1 MTDAVCRSCA
11 RPLAGR
17 DGRAGRSSVYCSA
30 ACRQKAY
37 RERRAAPDG
46 TVRGLIEDVGRQVEA
61 LVPQPPSVFYAG
73 VSDLA
78 ASVGRL
84 RRIARV
90 ARDTAQDDSVTRT
103 AVTKEAGSPSP
114 AVRPATGDAAAP
126 HTTGPRT
133 GDPHP
138 PAPRTGDPHPSAP
151 RTAPDETSRTRDSVT
166 GDSVPRAAVPRDS
179 AARDSVTRAAV
190 THDSVPQDTVTQDT
204 VTQDSRTQTPQ
215 EQVRLGES
223 DFAALVEPYRRE
235 LRVHCYRM
243 AGSYDDAEDLV
254 QETFLRA
261 WRARDGFAGRASVR
275 TWLYRIATNTCLDF
289 QRRTARRPR
298 RYEPL
303 PGMNHGSAEPPARIT
318 WLQPYPDE
326 ELPSADEQPDA
337 LAVSRETMELVLLA
351 AIQHLPPRQRA
362 VLLLRD
368 LVGLSAVETAQALEM
383 TPASVNSGLQRAR
396 PALRDRMPRRRS
408 DWTAEADARE
418 RAVLG
423 RYMAA
428 AESLDLGAFTDLLSE
443 DIRLTMPPNPYWF
456 VGRAAITEFLSIS
469 LDPASP
475 LFLGHWRHLPA
486 RANGQLAAGG
496 YVRRPGTTVY
506 RAQVLDVLR
515 IEGDRVVE
523 ITSFE
528 PHLFPAF
535 GLPLRLPAD
544 R

>member
-11 RPLAGR
+11 KPLAGR
-17 DGRAGRSSVYCSA
+17 AGRTGRSSVYCSA

-37 RERRAAPDG
+37 RERQAAPVD
-46 TVRGLIEDVGRQVEA
+46 TVRGLIEEVGRQVEA
-61 LVPQPPSVFYAG
+61 LVPQPPSVFYSG
-73 VSDLA
+73 VTDLA
-78 ASVGRL
+78 SSVGRL

-90 ARDTAQDDSVTRT
+90 ARDTA
-103 AVTKEAGSPSP
+103 K
-114 AVRPATGDAAAP
+114 
-126 HTTGPRT
+126 
-133 GDPHP
+133 
-138 PAPRTGDPHPSAP
+138 
-151 RTAPDETSRTRDSVT
+151 
-166 GDSVPRAAVPRDS
+166 
-179 AARDSVTRAAV
+179 DSVTRADVTKGPDSPVPADESTTADRDAPHPTAPRTSPDQGPGTRASGTRDSGTGDSVTRASVTQPSVTRPSV
-190 THDSVPQDTVTQDT
+190 THDSGPHAA
-204 VTQDSRTQTPQ
+204 
-215 EQVRLGES
+215 LGES

-261 WRARDGFAGRASVR
+261 WRARDGFAGRAAVR

-289 QRRTARRPR
+289 QRRTARRPQ

-326 ELPSADEQPDA
+326 DLPSADDQPDA
-337 LAVSRETMELVLLA
+337 LAVSRETMELVFLA

-362 VLLLRD
+362 VLVLRD
-368 LVGLSAVETAQALEM
+368 VLGLSAAETGEALEM
-383 TPASVNSGLQRAR
+383 TVASVNSALQRAR
-396 PALRDRMPRRRS
+396 PTLRDRLPRRRT

-418 RAVLG
+418 REVLG

-428 AESLDLGAFTDLLSE
+428 AESLDLAAFTDLLSE

-456 VGRAAITEFLSIS
+456 VGRAALTEFLGIS

-486 RANGQLAAGG
+486 RANGQLAAGVT
-496 YVRRPGTTVY
+496 YAARVRPCFAPRSSMSCASRATASWRSPPSSRTSSRRSACPCGSRPT
-506 RAQVLDVLR
+506 
-515 IEGDRVVE
+515 GDRRAE
-523 ITSFE
+523 S
-528 PHLFPAF
+528 AA
-535 GLPLRLPAD
+535 R
-544 R
+544 